1 MNLKKSHQIK
11 STLDNM
17 EYKQLEEKVIQWG
30 ADKGILEKSNPIRQL
45 QKTQEELDETMQ
57 ALVQFADA
65 KSNKAK
71 QEALDEVIDGIGDM
85 MVTIILLSKLVEVET
100 LSCLESAYNIISKR
114 NGIMRDGF
122 FVKEV

>member
-1 MNLKKSHQIK
+1 
-11 STLDNM
+11 M

>member
-1 MNLKKSHQIK
+1 MNLKKSHQLK

-17 EYKQLEEKVIQWG
+17 EYKQLEEKIIQWG

-65 KSNKAK
+65 KSDKAK

-85 MVTIILLSKLVEVET
+85 MVTIILLSKLVGVET
-100 LSCLESAYNIISKR
+100 LSCLESAYNIIAARTGKME
-114 NGIMRDGF
+114 NGF
-122 FVKEV
+122 FVKDK

>member
-1 MNLKKSHQIK
+1 
-11 STLDNM
+11 M

-65 KSNKAK
+65 KTDKAK
-71 QEALDEVIDGIGDM
+71 QDALDEVIDGIGDM
-85 MVTIILLSKLVEVET
+85 LVTIILLSKIVGVET
-100 LSCLESAYNIISKR
+100 VPCLESAYNVISKR
-114 NGIMRDGF
+114 SGTMVDGF
-122 FVKEV
+122 FVKNK